1 LSYAVQIRNKVSEEV
16 NNLPDKSR
24 RIIKTA
30 LEQLE
35 NDPYPGTNGDK
46 EKIVLRGGR
55 SIYRLHIS
63 HTYTAYYSIL
73 PDRHIVRVQDIFS
86 TEQAHK
92 KYGYY

>member
-1 LSYAVQIRNKVSEEV
+1 MTYEIQLRNKVSEKV
-16 NNLPDKSR
+16 NSLPEKSR
-24 RIIKTA
+24 RIIKAA
-30 LEQLE
+30 LKQLE
-35 NDPYPGTNGDK
+35 NDPYPGTKGDK

-55 SIYRLHIS
+55 IIFRLHIS

-73 PDRHIVRVQDIFS
+73 PDRRIVRVQDIFS